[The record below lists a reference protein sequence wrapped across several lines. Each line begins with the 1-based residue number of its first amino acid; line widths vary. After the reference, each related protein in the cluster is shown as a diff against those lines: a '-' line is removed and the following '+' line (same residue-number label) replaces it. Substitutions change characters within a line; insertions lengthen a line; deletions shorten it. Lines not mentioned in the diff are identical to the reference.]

1 MMNSKIQKAEN
12 GKNAGSAKKSVQV
25 AVFENP
31 EFGTVRTTI
40 DEKGEPW
47 FCAKDLCDALGYKK
61 ASEAVR
67 QHVRYSDTVKRG
79 VTRTVKNR
87 YGVCEGKLK
96 IVQMIFV
103 NESGFYALVLGSKL
117 ASAVKFKDWVTS
129 VVLPQIRKTGGYI
142 PVHEGESEEETIRN
156 AEEILRATLKKKEE
170 LLEQQKKLLRE
181 SRIQLAESRT
191 QLEKSKVLLEQKTKL
206 IGEQDEEI
214 RRLNGVVDEQVVNIA
229 RKGENIIHLE
239 HQVDGL
245 MPKAIYSD
253 NVLDSVSCF
262 TTTQVAKELG
272 ITAQELNRSLCSLH
286 VQYYQ
291 SGQYMLYAEYAHMG
305 LAKSRTKYRAFM
317 APAGDGTKREVG
329 RVVTSTYLVWTE
341 KGKRYFSKVLTD
353 GPISRINFCTIPE
366 RLIGEDIPIYGNYDD
381 EFRAQLRPYIENLCK
396 ASGLVDCPEAFSL
409 AMKLKDENAEF
420 SRLSQNR
427 IYENFTFRGNVIGY
441 LKACVLYV
449 ANGFRWE
456 PEIEEFIRWS
466 EQYDLYCKMRFFED
480 GIKTA
485 STSAEKSTSH
495 GPSNLLQQL
504 PDEFMYQQAVEVRQ
518 KNGLS
523 ADGTKNMLYAWAHRG
538 YIERR
543 KAGNQGGAS
552 GGTSGGTPDGSYS
565 SYSSDCFIKLKFR
578 KDGGIES

>member
-1 MMNSKIQKAEN
+1 MMNSKIQKAEG
-12 GKNAGSAKKSVQV
+12 GKNAGSAKKSVQTGKKVADKKEDSKKVANKKEANKKQAAQV

-31 EFGTVRTTI
+31 EFGMVRTTI
-40 DEKGEPW
+40 DKKGEPW

-67 QHVRYSDTVKRG
+67 QHVNSSDTVKRG
-79 VTRTVKNR
+79 VTRIVKNR

-117 ASAVKFKDWVTS
+117 TSAVKFKDWVTS

-142 PVHEGESEEETIRN
+142 PVKEGESEEETIRN

-170 LLEQQKKLLRE
+170 LLEQQKKLLQE

-191 QLEKSKVLLEQKTKL
+191 QLEKSKVILAQQKKL

-272 ITAQELNRSLCSLH
+272 ITAQELNRSLCALH
-286 VQYYQ
+286 IQYYQ

-305 LAKSRTKYRAFM
+305 LAKSRTRYNAFLD
-317 APAGDGTKREVG
+317 PNCDGRKEKMG
-329 RVVTSTYLVWTE
+329 KAVTHTYLVWTE
-341 KGKRYFSKVLTD
+341 KGRK
-353 GPISRINFCTIPE
+353 
-366 RLIGEDIPIYGNYDD
+366 
-381 EFRAQLRPYIENLCK
+381 
-396 ASGLVDCPEAFSL
+396 
-409 AMKLKDENAEF
+409 
-420 SRLSQNR
+420 
-427 IYENFTFRGNVIGY
+427 
-441 LKACVLYV
+441 
-449 ANGFRWE
+449 
-456 PEIEEFIRWS
+456 FIH
-466 EQYDLYCKMRFFED
+466 DL
-480 GIKTA
+480 
-485 STSAEKSTSH
+485 
-495 GPSNLLQQL
+495 
-504 PDEFMYQQAVEVRQ
+504 
-518 KNGLS
+518 
-523 ADGTKNMLYAWAHRG
+523 AHRFWELAELYEVKNLG
-538 YIERR
+538 
-543 KAGNQGGAS
+543 
-552 GGTSGGTPDGSYS
+552 
-565 SYSSDCFIKLKFR
+565 
-578 KDGGIES
+578 